1 MAGGGAGPAALGSF
15 TDLTKFVASD
25 TKRGPYD
32 GLAREIG
39 SEVYADVN
47 GWHLYLR
54 DMKACESLKM
64 DMALAVQIGPQ
75 VDRNGYDERDVEDVV
90 RKVGVKLG
98 GGKRVPLTDLL
109 SSYCMED
116 LQKIVERWADDQ

>member
-1 MAGGGAGPAALGSF
+1 MGGSF

-25 TKRGPYD
+25 AKRGPYD

-64 DMALAVQIGPQ
+64 DMALAAQIGPK
-75 VDRNGYDERDVEDVV
+75 VDRSGYDERDVEDVV
-90 RKVGVKLG
+90 RKVGVRLWG
-98 GGKRVPLTDLL
+98 GQTGAADRPPLLL
-109 SSYCMED
+109 LHGGPPED
-116 LQKIVERWADDQ
+116 RRALD